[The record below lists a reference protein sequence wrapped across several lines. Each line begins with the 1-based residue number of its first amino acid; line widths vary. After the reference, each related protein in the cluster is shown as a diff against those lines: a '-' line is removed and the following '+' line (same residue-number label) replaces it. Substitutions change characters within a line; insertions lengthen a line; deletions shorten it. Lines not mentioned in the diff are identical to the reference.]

1 MAEGAEVVAISTDD
15 LRGAEWAVS
24 GFGAQFPILYTA
36 GDSSVPQS
44 YGVFN
49 LFGDGLA
56 SASIFLVT
64 NGNEIQWQDIGSN
77 YRHFVDGS
85 TVLDRVRALNP

>member
-1 MAEGAEVVAISTDD
+1 MVAISTDD

-36 GDSSVPQS
+36 GDPSVPQS
-44 YGVFN
+44 YDVFN

-64 NGNEIQWQDIGSN
+64 GGNEVRWQDIGSN
-77 YRHFVDGS
+77 YRHFVEGH
-85 TVLDRVRALNP
+85 TVLEQVRQLNS